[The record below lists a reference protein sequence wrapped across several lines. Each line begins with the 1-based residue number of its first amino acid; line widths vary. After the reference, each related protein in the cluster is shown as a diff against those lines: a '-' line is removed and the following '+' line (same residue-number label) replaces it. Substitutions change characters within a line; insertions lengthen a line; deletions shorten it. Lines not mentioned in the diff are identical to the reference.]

1 VNPQCLVA
9 TSEAVGVVEQAPS
22 YQSAGDD
29 GAPMLSSFRLAILR
43 VVGLLRIYQLLVVT
57 ALHIP
62 VFFIPNT
69 CSSVQS
75 PEQLDLYGNSSV
87 KNENGCHVSW
97 FLPSVVLVELVKL
110 IIYVDWVLHI
120 LRNLQREE

>member
-1 VNPQCLVA
+1 
-9 TSEAVGVVEQAPS
+9 
-22 YQSAGDD
+22 
-29 GAPMLSSFRLAILR
+29 MLSSFRLAILR

-62 VFFIPNT
+62 VFSIPNT

-75 PEQLDLYGNSSV
+75 PEQLGLYGNSSV
-87 KNENGCHVSW
+87 KNENGRHISW